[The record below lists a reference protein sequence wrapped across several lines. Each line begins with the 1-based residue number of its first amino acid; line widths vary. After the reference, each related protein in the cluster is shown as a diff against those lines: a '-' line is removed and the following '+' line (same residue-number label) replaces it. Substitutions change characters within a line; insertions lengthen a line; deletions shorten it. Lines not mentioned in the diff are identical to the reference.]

1 MVFGYLPP
9 RHELNS
15 PGANRFRRQATQLL
29 VAVGAQSSDVDDAIQ
44 IAKNRGNVQAVKMIE
59 AANEYRIH
67 RATRKSKT
75 MKMLTNKGMECVLS

>member
-1 MVFGYLPP
+1 M
-9 RHELNS
+9 
-15 PGANRFRRQATQLL
+15 
-29 VAVGAQSSDVDDAIQ
+29 DDAIQ